1 VRVLK
6 RLAPAAAVLLA
17 TSLTACSDSA
27 SPDDVNAGTIE
38 AGFSV
43 VTATFNNNAAFQSM
57 AVLSNAFP
65 AYAASAALRASL
77 PQLPPSS
84 GSAVLAQAGQRLRT
98 VRALASLRSN
108 PQALFPANV
117 LGKTLV
123 WDTTAHAFVI
133 SALTGAPAAGIRI
146 LIYAVNPVTEQ
157 PIVPLQ
163 ELGYVD
169 LTDESSPAADQLGV
183 FLTLGATTIA
193 DYTVSLVSGTT
204 QTTVGAKGYIN
215 NTDGAGRVDFDFNN
229 NLDFQAQTLSITS
242 QLTSGNASIFVD
254 VEEDTASVILTI
266 RVEKAGN
273 AIEMHVVVDDSNG
286 AITGTVKYNGVT
298 VATISGSVNG
308 PVFTSTAGRVLTA
321 ADTAAL
327 IGIFE
332 KALDVATDLGDAV
345 FRPAA
350 VVFN

>member
-17 TSLTACSDSA
+17 TSLTACSDST

-43 VTATFNNNAAFQSM
+43 VSATFNNNAAFQSM

-77 PQLPPSS
+77 PQLPASTGP
-84 GSAVLAQAGQRLRT
+84 AALAHAEQRSRAL
-98 VRALASLRSN
+98 RALASLRGN

-123 WDTTAHAFVI
+123 WDTTTHAYVI
-133 SALTGAPAAGIRI
+133 SALTGAPDTGIRI
-146 LIYAVNPVTEQ
+146 FIYAVNPVTEE

-163 ELGYVD
+163 QLGAVD
-169 LTDESSPAADQLGV
+169 LTDEGVPAADRLGI
-183 FLTLGATTIA
+183 FLTLGSTTIA

-204 QTTVGAKGYIN
+204 QIRVEAKGYIN
-215 NTDGAGRVDFDFNN
+215 NTQGSGRVDFDFVNA
-229 NLDFQAQTLSITS
+229 LDLQALTLSITG
-242 QLTSGNASIFVD
+242 QLDAGNVSIFVD
-254 VEEDTASVILTI
+254 VEEDATSITLTI
-266 RVEKAGN
+266 RVKQAGN
-273 AIEMHVVVDDSNG
+273 AIEMHVTVDDSSG
-286 AITGTVKYNGVT
+286 AITGSVKYNGVT
-298 VATISGSVNG
+298 VGMITGNING
-308 PVFTSTAGRVLTA
+308 PVFTGTSGRVLTA
-321 ADTAAL
+321 GETAAL

-345 FRPAA
+345 YGPAA